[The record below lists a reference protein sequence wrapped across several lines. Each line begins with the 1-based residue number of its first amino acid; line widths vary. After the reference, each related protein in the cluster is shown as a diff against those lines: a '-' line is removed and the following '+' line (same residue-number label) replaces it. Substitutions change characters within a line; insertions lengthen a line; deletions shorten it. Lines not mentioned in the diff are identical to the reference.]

1 MTMSSGD
8 DPTVQPAGEPAE
20 QPTVSLHTGA
30 LPSLDSQ
37 ELGVREALR
46 KGDWS
51 RAGALLREFSAP
63 HVERFLDRTDPKDVP
78 VVFRLLDKD
87 VAVDVFAAIEPRQQ
101 RDLIEGLQD
110 DDVQELFGQLQA
122 SGQARLLDEMP
133 AEVAQQLLASLPGS
147 QRDSAGTVLGYPAGS
162 VGRRMRPVLIEL
174 RSEWTV
180 AEALDAIREADIPER
195 RQRFIARL
203 PVVAHAHQLQGMI
216 ELSRLVTADQGATI
230 ESLMDAD
237 VLAVL
242 ATEDDETAARL
253 CAEHDLLALPVT
265 DETHRIVGLLTVD
278 QAFDILEEEES
289 EDSQRAGGST
299 PLAQPYLSTP
309 VKRLFRAR
317 IVWLLVLAIGAI
329 LTVQVLEVFEE
340 TLETM
345 VVLSLF
351 VPLLIGTGGNT
362 GNQAATTVTRALA
375 LGDVRP
381 RDVVRVLRRELL
393 VGLSLGATLGSL
405 GLLVAGLVYSWSL
418 GAVIGSTLLA
428 VCTLAASVGSLM
440 PLLAKKIGVDPAVFS
455 NPFISTVVDALGLIV
470 YFLIARLILGI

>member
-1 MTMSSGD
+1 
-8 DPTVQPAGEPAE
+8 
-20 QPTVSLHTGA
+20 
-30 LPSLDSQ
+30 
-37 ELGVREALR
+37 
-46 KGDWS
+46 
-51 RAGALLREFSAP
+51 
-63 HVERFLDRTDPKDVP
+63 
-78 VVFRLLDKD
+78 
-87 VAVDVFAAIEPRQQ
+87 
-101 RDLIEGLQD
+101 
-110 DDVQELFGQLQA
+110 
-122 SGQARLLDEMP
+122 
-133 AEVAQQLLASLPGS
+133 S
-147 QRDSAGTVLGYPAGS
+147 QRASAGTVLGYPAGS

-174 RSEWTV
+174 RPDWT
-180 AEALDAIREADIPER
+180 AARALEAVREAGIPER

-203 PVVAHAHQLQGMI
+203 PVVGHGHKLRGMI
-216 ELSRLVTADQGATI
+216 ELSRLVTADQESRI
-230 ESLMDAD
+230 ETLMDTE

-242 ATEDDETAARL
+242 ASEDDETAARL
-253 CAEHDLLALPVT
+253 CSEHDLLALPIT

-278 QAFDILEEEES
+278 EAFDILEEEES

-381 RDVVRVLRRELL
+381 RDVLRVLRRELL
-393 VGLSLGATLGSL
+393 VGLSLGGTLGAL